1 MRQTEYVIIVLLAAV
16 VMAVGCD
23 RGHNAEVAALLEQ
36 GHELVKKLESREAHH
51 LLERIDSFRDER
63 HVADT
68 LAADVC
74 ADVALQLRMAKRYK
88 ELNAW
93 VNDANEHLERIAT
106 HERPMQERIMR
117 MNLIATEAYF
127 DLKLYDR
134 FMQMLIKLEV
144 TAKRYQLND
153 QLQQIHI
160 DMAAVCNEKGQYD
173 KALTILQGVVEHKD
187 DLGNIEDLVI
197 AYNNIAWAWRGKG
210 NFDKAVEN
218 AMLALHNVP
227 AGNTLMEMRTR
238 SNIGTYYNRMHEY
251 SLAQKQ
257 LEMAVDYY
265 DKHNVVD
272 ELCGTLPKLAT
283 SLWKQGQIA
292 AAKATFERVMSIRD
306 MGPLM
311 AKTAILN
318 NYAAFCDS
326 MGDYRLEINLL
337 QQLQGVNDSILLGS
351 SNDALTQLYSDELAR
366 GDKNLTDYQR
376 SRKQLWWSVSLLL
389 LAMAGIVW
397 GMQRRYERLE
407 RQKREVESVSDE
419 RQEHLLVA
427 AVDEMK
433 FTATAQSLA
442 KQLQDLQKTVAQ
454 EPAKTALQE
463 LRKITSQVM
472 RLESERNNELT
483 TLANADFFKRLL
495 ERWPDLTNNDL
506 RICALLRRGM
516 TSKEIAAVMCRES
529 QTIDITRTRIRRK
542 CGLQPDEDLNTFM
555 MMV

>member
-16 VMAVGCD
+16 VMAAGCD
-23 RGHNAEVAALLEQ
+23 RTHNAEVTALLEQ
-36 GHELVKKLESREAHH
+36 GHELVKKLDSREAHS
-51 LLERIDSFRDER
+51 LLERIDSLQGEH

-68 LAADVC
+68 LVADMC

-93 VNDANEHLERIAT
+93 VNDANEHLEHIAT
-106 HERPMQERIMR
+106 HECPMQERIMG
-117 MNLIATEAYF
+117 MNLELAASYY
-127 DLKLYDR
+127 DLRLLDR
-134 FMQMLIKLEV
+134 YMQLLIKLET
-144 TAKRYQLND
+144 TAKRYNFVNHLAE
-153 QLQQIHI
+153 IYI
-160 DMAAVCNEKGQYD
+160 DMAATHSEKGQYD
-173 KALTILQGVVEHKD
+173 KALSVLQSVIDRKDQITDKELVE
-187 DLGNIEDLVI
+187 I
-197 AYNNIAWAWRGKG
+197 AYYNIAWAWRGKG
-210 NFDKAVEN
+210 NYDKAVEYG
-218 AMLALHNVP
+218 MLALHNVP
-227 AGNTLMEMRTR
+227 AGNTLLEMRTR
-238 SNIGTYYNRMHEY
+238 VGIGTFYNNMHEY
-251 SLAQKQ
+251 SLALKQ
-257 LEMAVDYY
+257 FETTAAYYRQNGNDEDLCAV
-265 DKHNVVD
+265 
-272 ELCGTLPKLAT
+272 LPKLAL
-283 SLWKQGQIA
+283 SQWKLGHIQEAQE
-292 AAKATFERVMSIRD
+292 TFEQSLDIHNKGSVMAS
-306 MGPLM
+306 M
-311 AKTAILN
+311 AALN
-318 NYAAFCDS
+318 HYAVFCDS
-326 MGDYRLEINLL
+326 IGMHTKQIELL
-337 QQLQGVNDSILLGS
+337 KQLCKEYEALVTDN

-366 GDKNLTDYQR
+366 NDKNLTDYQR

-389 LAMAGIVW
+389 LAMVGIVW

-407 RQKREVESVSDE
+407 RKKREVESVSDE

-433 FTATAQSLA
+433 FTAFAQSLT
-442 KQLQDLQKTVAQ
+442 KQLQDLQRTVAQ

-516 TSKEIAAVMCRES
+516 TSKEIAEIMCRES

-555 MMV
+555 MKV